1 MELQL
6 KLEFCFSKKVTFVQF
21 MMVTHIL
28 FLFFF
33 FVFQVTAKFA
43 IMFITVQY
51 NVTHILGESD
61 LQI

>member
-21 MMVTHIL
+21 MMVTHV
-28 FLFFF
+28 LFFF